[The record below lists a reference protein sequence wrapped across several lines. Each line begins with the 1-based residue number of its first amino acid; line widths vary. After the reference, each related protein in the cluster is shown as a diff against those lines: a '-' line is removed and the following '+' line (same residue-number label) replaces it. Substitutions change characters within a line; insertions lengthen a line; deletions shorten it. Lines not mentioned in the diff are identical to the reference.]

1 MRINLNI
8 MKKFRKIS
16 KDVIFVSRLTGVT
29 KKKLRIFISVVLSNL
44 TVLSD
49 ILIILFF
56 ASILTGQ
63 KSNYSLINDFLSQKY
78 LLPIVVLLR
87 FLFIYIEQ
95 ANMFSLKFQVE
106 KNLKNHLINEVYE
119 KGNYSISDANYYI
132 GTLSGH
138 IGYFYQGIT
147 SFLNSIIQVVVYASF
162 LIFTDIN
169 TIVTFTVGLLILFV
183 PTKKLIQLS
192 RKYMHEAYLRIQE
205 SNREVE
211 RIIQNIFLIK
221 ILETVKEEFENFDK
235 KIEKVKTANFKN
247 NIYGTLNSLTPN
259 FLTVFTI
266 SLLIVFFEALENLTL
281 EFLGVT
287 LRLVQTLGTFNK
299 SLNMVF
305 NSHVHLETFLSLEQN
320 KIDVDL
326 SYYEINEDADFAVNI
341 ENLSFKFFN
350 SEKNIFE
357 NLNLKIEKNKH
368 TIITGPNGS
377 GKSTLLGLI
386 SKVFYPH
393 QGTIISNSNNFG
405 YVGVTPLIFDATLR
419 ENFLYGNKKNK
430 LDEEIIA
437 LAKEFNLYSNDNLDL
452 NKRISNKEL
461 SSGQMQKISFIR
473 ALLSDVDIL
482 ILDESTSNLDSESR
496 KLIFEILKRK
506 NITVI
511 NSTHNHEDFSYDC
524 HLEIQ
529 VFESVT
535 SVVSK

>member
-235 KIEKVKTANFKN
+235 TIEKVKTANFKN

>member
-235 KIEKVKTANFKN
+235 TIEKVKTANFKN

-473 ALLSDVDIL
+473 ALLSDIDIL